1 MKRVAVVLS
10 GCGFLDG
17 AEITE
22 AVSVLIHLD
31 RRGLS
36 FSCFAPDMPQSSVVN
51 HATHKPGV
59 GTRNVLEESARIAR
73 GKIAPLASLKA
84 SDFDAVVFPGG
95 FGAAKNLCDFASNGP
110 DCSVQTDVARTLREF
125 HAAKK
130 PIGLCCIAPVLAA
143 RVLGTASGGPGCTLT
158 IGADPGTASAL
169 SKMGAT
175 NVDHRVTE
183 AHLDAKNLI
192 VSTPAYMC
200 ESGPHGVFT
209 GIGALV
215 DELAKLLGPR

>member
-36 FSCFAPDMPQSSVVN
+36 AACFAPDIPQSSVVN
-51 HATHKPGV
+51 HAAHKPGV
-59 GTRNVLEESARIAR
+59 GSRNVLEESARIAR
-73 GKIAPLASLKA
+73 GKIAPLATLNA
-84 SDFDAVVFPGG
+84 ADFDALVFPGG
-95 FGAAKNLCDFASNGP
+95 FGAAKNLCDFAAKGP
-110 DCSVQTDVARTLREF
+110 DCSVQADVARSLREF

-158 IGADPGTASAL
+158 IGSDPGTAAAL
-169 SKMGAT
+169 SKMGAS
-175 NVDHRVTE
+175 NVNHRVTE
-183 AHLDAKNLI
+183 AHVDAKNLI

-200 ESGPHGVFT
+200 ESGPHAVFT

-215 DELAKLLGPR
+215 DELAKLLGVR

>member
-22 AVSVLIHLD
+22 AVSLLIHLD
-31 RRGLS
+31 RRGLAA
-36 FSCFAPDMPQSSVVN
+36 SCFAPDIPQSSVVN
-51 HATHKPGV
+51 HATHAPGV

-73 GKIAPLASLKA
+73 GKIAALASLKA
-84 SDFDAVVFPGG
+84 ADFDALVFPGG
-95 FGAAKNLCDFASNGP
+95 FGAAKNLCDFAAKGP
-110 DCSVQTDVARTLREF
+110 ECSVQPDVARTLREF
-125 HAAKK
+125 QAARK

-158 IGADPGTASAL
+158 IGSDPGTAAAL
-169 SKMGAT
+169 SKMGAS

-183 AHLDAKNLI
+183 AHVDTKNLI
-192 VSTPAYMC
+192 ISTPAYMC
-200 ESGPHGVFT
+200 ESGPFGVFT

-215 DELAKLLGPR
+215 DDLAKLLGVR

>member
-22 AVSVLIHLD
+22 AVSLLIHLD
-31 RRGLS
+31 RRGLG
-36 FSCFAPDMPQSSVVN
+36 FSCFAPDIPQSSVVN
-51 HATHKPGV
+51 HATHTPGV
-59 GTRNVLEESARIAR
+59 GSRNVLEESARIAR

-84 SDFDAVVFPGG
+84 ADFDALVFPGG
-95 FGAAKNLCDFASNGP
+95 FGAAKNLCDFAAKGP
-110 DCSVQTDVARTLREF
+110 ECSVQSNVARTLREF

-143 RVLGTASGGPGCTLT
+143 RVLGTTSGGPGCTLT
-158 IGADPGTASAL
+158 IGSDPSTAAAL
-169 SKMGAT
+169 SKMGAS
-175 NVDHRVTE
+175 NIDHRVTE

-200 ESGPHGVFT
+200 ESGPFGVFT

-215 DELAKLLGPR
+215 DELAKLLGVR

>member
-36 FSCFAPDMPQSSVVN
+36 FSCFAPDMPQTSIVN

-73 GKIAPLASLKA
+73 GKIADLRTAKA
-84 SDFDAVVFPGG
+84 GD
-95 FGAAKNLCDFASNGP
+95 
-110 DCSVQTDVARTLREF
+110 
-125 HAAKK
+125 
-130 PIGLCCIAPVLAA
+130 
-143 RVLGTASGGPGCTLT
+143 
-158 IGADPGTASAL
+158 
-169 SKMGAT
+169 
-175 NVDHRVTE
+175 
-183 AHLDAKNLI
+183 LDAG
-192 VSTPAYMC
+192 S
-200 ESGPHGVFT
+200 SG
-209 GIGALV
+209 
-215 DELAKLLGPR
+215 